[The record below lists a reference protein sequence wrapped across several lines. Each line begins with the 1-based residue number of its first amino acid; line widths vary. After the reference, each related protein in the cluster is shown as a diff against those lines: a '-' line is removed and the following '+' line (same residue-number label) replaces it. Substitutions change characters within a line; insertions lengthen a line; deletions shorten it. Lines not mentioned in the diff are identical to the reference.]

1 MHTIRTVNVEE
12 INRDTCNVCG
22 HEVRC
27 TWDANGAHAN
37 PDDLRSIRDAGHANW
52 SDEEISDIAYHI
64 ETRMDETYTK
74 AYRIVI
80 RDGDYSDGWH
90 ELDAIRAADDA
101 AANEYAEKY
110 FAVEDWYV
118 LDADGKNINGW

>member
-1 MHTIRTVNVEE
+1 MNTIRTTNIET
-12 INRDTCNVCG
+12 IDRNTCRVG
-22 HEVRC
+22 DHAVPI
-27 TWDANGAHAN
+27 TWDANGAHV
-37 PDDLRSIRDAGHANW
+37 DHGDLRAIRDAGHANW
-52 SDEEISDIAYHI
+52 SDDEISDVAYHI

-101 AANEYAEKY
+101 AANEYAEKF
-110 FAVEDWYV
+110 FAVEEWYV
-118 LDADGKNINGW
+118 LDADGNNING